1 MRISVD
7 KRQFACVGIEG
18 KTFGHF
24 LNISKQSLSSK
35 NLSRTHRQA
44 PRKNTINLGHAPV
57 YSEVN
62 TPLTVNASG
71 ICGPLYGAPS
81 GLIEPNPLWRS
92 VG

>member
-1 MRISVD
+1 
-7 KRQFACVGIEG
+7 
-18 KTFGHF
+18 

-44 PRKNTINLGHAPV
+44 PRKNTINLGHAPSDFPV

-71 ICGPLYGAPS
+71 IYGPLYGRPS
-81 GLIEPNPLWRS
+81 GLIEPCLPSKAAQPALEVRRIRKNRS
-92 VG
+92 RRFNL